1 MASSAAAAYEDDHIP
16 TRERRKKT
24 PQTLVPVHRCVQVKT
39 LLYRHTARRG
49 CIRQP
54 LHHCQLSIQELVRE
68 MSAPSSRSISLYIAP
83 SLSVFFSLSLSLPHK
98 RINTIASNAPA
109 WHVCYAT
116 AVRHAVSHWA
126 HFIYPFFKQSSVFRQ
141 CPVEIW
147 RHWQLTLSSSSHS
160 MQCYYPGSGF
170 CFFVFVFFSHRL
182 KLGITF
188 PCSKLGR

>member
-1 MASSAAAAYEDDHIP
+1 MQLLSLSLFLSPMASSAAAAYEDDHIP

-83 SLSVFFSLSLSLPHK
+83 SLSVFFSLSFSSSQADKHDRLQRSRLARLLRNSGPARSFTLSTLHL
-98 RINTIASNAPA
+98 
-109 WHVCYAT
+109 
-116 AVRHAVSHWA
+116 
-126 HFIYPFFKQSSVFRQ
+126 PFF
-141 CPVEIW
+141 
-147 RHWQLTLSSSSHS
+147 
-160 MQCYYPGSGF
+160 
-170 CFFVFVFFSHRL
+170 
-182 KLGITF
+182 
-188 PCSKLGR
+188 